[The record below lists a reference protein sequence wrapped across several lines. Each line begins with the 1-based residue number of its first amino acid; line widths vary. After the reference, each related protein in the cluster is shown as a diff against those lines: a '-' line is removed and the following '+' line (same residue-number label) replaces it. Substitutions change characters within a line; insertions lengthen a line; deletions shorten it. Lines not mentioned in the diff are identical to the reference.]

1 MAGLLDVFGTGGGES
16 LSLLGMTPEDIKRA
30 QADAQAQALYAL
42 AGRLF
47 QGGKTGQSIAQGLQM
62 GQQAYQQA
70 MKGQMADRLQMAQLQ
85 QMQQQRAE
93 AEAAKRRQMFVE
105 QRIAGAYQPEVT
117 TETPLMDITGQQV
130 MGPNVPQPARLDV
143 QSIAPQLMM
152 LPEGRKAL
160 AEFAPT
166 YKEVGGQL
174 YEVPRFGG
182 APTLVAGTKKRDT
195 VTVGNVVLDK
205 DTMQPLYT
213 APDKP
218 AGAIQEFLDFQKLPD
233 ADKKAYINLLQAKR
247 PASTTTV
254 NVGDKSFASAFGQGV
269 AQSVE
274 NTFTAAQG
282 AVNTLA
288 RIETLKPL
296 VSDAKVFSGPLSGA
310 QQVAI
315 RIADSF
321 GVAGANQQEKLKNT
335 AVAMQQLAGLELNAA
350 EAMKGQGAI
359 TENERSL
366 IKRAAGGDLLTMTAG
381 EVSSLLGAL
390 EKTSKFK
397 ISAHQRNVD
406 RLRKNPQL
414 SELVQFYEMPT
425 VQETP
430 VTIPADSAAQAAAEL
445 ARRRRGQ

>member
-130 MGPNVPQPARLDV
+130 MGPNFPQPARLDV

-174 YEVPRFGG
+174 YEMPRFGG

-218 AGAIQEFLDFQKLPD
+218 AGAIQEFLDFQKLSG
-233 ADKKAYINLLQAKR
+233 ADKKAYIDLLQAKR
-247 PASTTTV
+247 PVSTTTV
-254 NVGDKSFASAFGQGV
+254 NVPTGEERKAAVLSNRLNFSVTQMNEAIGADPKAALPNTSAEIAKYITGSDFLANKLTPAQRQVVEAAQLDVLDAALTLGTGAAYTKEQLEGYRKSYFPQLGDKEEQIKTKQQRLQNILRSAEIASG
-269 AQSVE
+269 
-274 NTFTAAQG
+274 
-282 AVNTLA
+282 
-288 RIETLKPL
+288 
-296 VSDAKVFSGPLSGA
+296 
-310 QQVAI
+310 
-315 RIADSF
+315 
-321 GVAGANQQEKLKNT
+321 
-335 AVAMQQLAGLELNAA
+335 
-350 EAMKGQGAI
+350 
-359 TENERSL
+359 
-366 IKRAAGGDLLTMTAG
+366 RAASTIPTPIPSPIRVQPQAIPRDLQSMAR
-381 EVSSLLGAL
+381 EEL
-390 EKTSKFK
+390 EK
-397 ISAHQRNVD
+397 
-406 RLRKNPQL
+406 
-414 SELVQFYEMPT
+414 
-425 VQETP
+425 
-430 VTIPADSAAQAAAEL
+430 
-445 ARRRRGQ
+445 RRRGQ

>member
-218 AGAIQEFLDFQKLPD
+218 AGAIQEFLDFQKLSG
-233 ADKKAYINLLQAKR
+233 ADKKAYIDLLQAKR
-247 PASTTTV
+247 PVSTTTV
-254 NVGDKSFASAFGQGV
+254 NVPTGEERKAAVLSNRLNFSVTQMNEAIGADPKAALPNTSAEIAKYITGSDFLANKLTPAQRQVVEAAQLDVLDAALTLGTGAAYTKEQLEGYRKSYFPQLGDKQEQIKTKQQRLQNILRSAEIASG
-269 AQSVE
+269 
-274 NTFTAAQG
+274 
-282 AVNTLA
+282 
-288 RIETLKPL
+288 
-296 VSDAKVFSGPLSGA
+296 
-310 QQVAI
+310 
-315 RIADSF
+315 
-321 GVAGANQQEKLKNT
+321 
-335 AVAMQQLAGLELNAA
+335 
-350 EAMKGQGAI
+350 
-359 TENERSL
+359 
-366 IKRAAGGDLLTMTAG
+366 RAASTIPTPIPSPVQVQPQAIPQDLQSMARQ
-381 EVSSLLGAL
+381 EL
-390 EKTSKFK
+390 EK
-397 ISAHQRNVD
+397 
-406 RLRKNPQL
+406 
-414 SELVQFYEMPT
+414 
-425 VQETP
+425 
-430 VTIPADSAAQAAAEL
+430 
-445 ARRRRGQ
+445 RRRGQ

>member
-130 MGPNVPQPARLDV
+130 MGPNVPQPARFDV

-166 YKEVGGQL
+166 YKDVGGQL
-174 YEVPRFGG
+174 YEMPRFGG
-182 APTLVAGTKKRDT
+182 VPTLVAGTKKRDT

-218 AGAIQEFLDFQKLPD
+218 AGAIQEFLDFQKLSG
-233 ADKKAYINLLQAKR
+233 ADKKAYIDLLQAKR
-247 PASTTTV
+247 PVSTTTV
-254 NVGDKSFASAFGQGV
+254 NVPTGEERKAAVLSNRLNFSVTQMNEAIGADPKAALPNTSAEIAKYITGSDFLANKLTPAQRQIVEAAQLDVLDAALTLGTGAAYTKEQLEGYRKSYFPQLGDKEEQIKTKQQRLQNILRSAEIASG
-269 AQSVE
+269 
-274 NTFTAAQG
+274 
-282 AVNTLA
+282 
-288 RIETLKPL
+288 
-296 VSDAKVFSGPLSGA
+296 
-310 QQVAI
+310 
-315 RIADSF
+315 
-321 GVAGANQQEKLKNT
+321 
-335 AVAMQQLAGLELNAA
+335 
-350 EAMKGQGAI
+350 
-359 TENERSL
+359 
-366 IKRAAGGDLLTMTAG
+366 RAASTIPTPIPSPVRVQPQAIPQDLQSMAR
-381 EVSSLLGAL
+381 EEL
-390 EKTSKFK
+390 EK
-397 ISAHQRNVD
+397 
-406 RLRKNPQL
+406 
-414 SELVQFYEMPT
+414 
-425 VQETP
+425 
-430 VTIPADSAAQAAAEL
+430 
-445 ARRRRGQ
+445 RRREQ

>member
-130 MGPNVPQPARLDV
+130 MGPNVPQPARFDV

-174 YEVPRFGG
+174 YEMPRFGG
-182 APTLVAGTKKRDT
+182 VPTLVAGTKKRDT

-218 AGAIQEFLDFQKLPD
+218 AGAIQEFLDFQKLSG
-233 ADKKAYINLLQAKR
+233 ADKKAYIDLLQAKR
-247 PASTTTV
+247 PVSTTTV
-254 NVGDKSFASAFGQGV
+254 NVPTGEERKAAVLSNRLNFSVTQMNEAIGADPKAALPNTSAEIAKYITGSDFLANKLTPAQRQVVEAAQLDVLDAALTLGTGAAYTKEQLEGYRKSYFPQLGDKQEQIKTKQQRLQNILRSAEIASG
-269 AQSVE
+269 
-274 NTFTAAQG
+274 
-282 AVNTLA
+282 
-288 RIETLKPL
+288 
-296 VSDAKVFSGPLSGA
+296 
-310 QQVAI
+310 
-315 RIADSF
+315 
-321 GVAGANQQEKLKNT
+321 
-335 AVAMQQLAGLELNAA
+335 
-350 EAMKGQGAI
+350 
-359 TENERSL
+359 
-366 IKRAAGGDLLTMTAG
+366 RAASTIPTPIPSPVQVQPQAIPQDLQSMARQ
-381 EVSSLLGAL
+381 EL
-390 EKTSKFK
+390 EK
-397 ISAHQRNVD
+397 
-406 RLRKNPQL
+406 
-414 SELVQFYEMPT
+414 
-425 VQETP
+425 
-430 VTIPADSAAQAAAEL
+430 
-445 ARRRRGQ
+445 RRRGQ

>member
-130 MGPNVPQPARLDV
+130 MGPNVPQPARFDV

-174 YEVPRFGG
+174 YEMPRFGG

-218 AGAIQEFLDFQKLPD
+218 AGAIQEFLDFQKLSG
-233 ADKKAYINLLQAKR
+233 ADKKAYIDLLQAKR
-247 PASTTTV
+247 PVSTTTV
-254 NVGDKSFASAFGQGV
+254 NVPTGEERKAAVLSNRLNFSVTQMNEAIGSDPKAALPNTSAEIAKYITGSDFLANKLTPAQRQVVEAAQLDVLDAALTLGTGAAYTKEQLEGYRKSYFPQLGDKEEQIKTKQQRLQNILRSAEIASG
-269 AQSVE
+269 
-274 NTFTAAQG
+274 
-282 AVNTLA
+282 
-288 RIETLKPL
+288 
-296 VSDAKVFSGPLSGA
+296 
-310 QQVAI
+310 
-315 RIADSF
+315 
-321 GVAGANQQEKLKNT
+321 
-335 AVAMQQLAGLELNAA
+335 
-350 EAMKGQGAI
+350 
-359 TENERSL
+359 
-366 IKRAAGGDLLTMTAG
+366 RAASTIPTPIPSPIRVQPQAIPRDLQSMAR
-381 EVSSLLGAL
+381 EEL
-390 EKTSKFK
+390 EK
-397 ISAHQRNVD
+397 
-406 RLRKNPQL
+406 
-414 SELVQFYEMPT
+414 
-425 VQETP
+425 
-430 VTIPADSAAQAAAEL
+430 
-445 ARRRRGQ
+445 RRRGQ

>member
-130 MGPNVPQPARLDV
+130 MGPNFPQPARLDV

-174 YEVPRFGG
+174 YEMPRFGG
-182 APTLVAGTKKRDT
+182 VPTLVAGTKKRDT

-218 AGAIQEFLDFQKLPD
+218 AGAIQEFLDFQKLSG
-233 ADKKAYINLLQAKR
+233 ADKKAYIDLLQAKR
-247 PASTTTV
+247 PVSTTTV
-254 NVGDKSFASAFGQGV
+254 NVPTGEERKAAVLSNRLNFSVTQMNEAIGADPKAALPNTSAEIAKYITGSDFLANKLTPAQRQIVEAAQLDVLDAALTLGTGAAYTKEQLEGYRKSYFPQLGDKEEQIKTKQQRLQNILRSAEIASG
-269 AQSVE
+269 
-274 NTFTAAQG
+274 
-282 AVNTLA
+282 
-288 RIETLKPL
+288 
-296 VSDAKVFSGPLSGA
+296 
-310 QQVAI
+310 
-315 RIADSF
+315 
-321 GVAGANQQEKLKNT
+321 
-335 AVAMQQLAGLELNAA
+335 
-350 EAMKGQGAI
+350 
-359 TENERSL
+359 
-366 IKRAAGGDLLTMTAG
+366 RAASTIPTPIPSPIRVQPQAIPQDLQSMAREL
-381 EVSSLLGAL
+381 L
-390 EKTSKFK
+390 EK
-397 ISAHQRNVD
+397 
-406 RLRKNPQL
+406 
-414 SELVQFYEMPT
+414 
-425 VQETP
+425 
-430 VTIPADSAAQAAAEL
+430 
-445 ARRRRGQ
+445 RRREQ

>member
-174 YEVPRFGG
+174 YEMPRFGG
-182 APTLVAGTKKRDT
+182 APTLVAGTRKRDT

-218 AGAIQEFLDFQKLPD
+218 AGAIQEFLDFQKLPG
-233 ADKKAYINLLQAKR
+233 ADKKAYIDLLQAKR
-247 PASTTTV
+247 PVSTTTV
-254 NVGDKSFASAFGQGV
+254 NVPTGEERKAAVLSNRLNFSVTQMNEAIGADPKAALPNTSAEIAKYITGSDFLANKLTPAQRQIVEAAQLDVLDAALTLGTGAAYTKEQLEGYRKSYFPQLGDKEEQIKTKQQRLQNILRSAEIASG
-269 AQSVE
+269 
-274 NTFTAAQG
+274 
-282 AVNTLA
+282 
-288 RIETLKPL
+288 
-296 VSDAKVFSGPLSGA
+296 
-310 QQVAI
+310 
-315 RIADSF
+315 
-321 GVAGANQQEKLKNT
+321 
-335 AVAMQQLAGLELNAA
+335 
-350 EAMKGQGAI
+350 
-359 TENERSL
+359 
-366 IKRAAGGDLLTMTAG
+366 RAASTVPTPIPAPIRVQPQAIPKDLQSMAR
-381 EVSSLLGAL
+381 EEL
-390 EKTSKFK
+390 EK
-397 ISAHQRNVD
+397 
-406 RLRKNPQL
+406 
-414 SELVQFYEMPT
+414 
-425 VQETP
+425 
-430 VTIPADSAAQAAAEL
+430 
-445 ARRRRGQ
+445 RRRGQ